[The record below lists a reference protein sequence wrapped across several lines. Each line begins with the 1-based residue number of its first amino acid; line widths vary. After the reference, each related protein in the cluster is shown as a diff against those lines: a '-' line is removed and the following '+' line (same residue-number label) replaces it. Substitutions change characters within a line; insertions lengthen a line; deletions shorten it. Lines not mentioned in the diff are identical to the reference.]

1 MNNNIY
7 CVFPAGAQKI
17 KFKNY
22 IGTLFLLGRLYSF
35 WNKKKKP
42 IKIRR
47 TFLLENLTF
56 LSKYTL
62 WLYLKELQT
71 KNVITIS
78 KKDYD
83 NDTMIIDFTDDFIKN
98 YVNAPASNNVEDC
111 EDCEEITDVT
121 DVTESIE
128 EDEHTVEPLE
138 DNENTEYTPAQLQMI
153 EENKKYGL
161 VGDDYLPV
169 EGWANTDRQDY
180 RELLKKYGGKVPEIP
195 EEVLNFDFGQFCDDD
210 FENYIIDKD
219 KVIYCKPD
227 DEFGIPKEPVFTDDN
242 NNGLSV
248 DYYLGLRAKGEL
260 SLFTYLDIYKYL
272 TSEYNHL
279 KNNGKI

>member
-98 YVNAPASNNVEDC
+98 YVNAEVEAETEAEA
-111 EDCEEITDVT
+111 EDIEEIDNE
-121 DVTESIE
+121 DIE
-128 EDEHTVEPLE
+128 EQEEA
-138 DNENTEYTPAQLQMI
+138 DNKRYD
-153 EENKKYGL
+153 L

-210 FENYIIDKD
+210 FKDYIIDKD
-219 KVIYCKPD
+219 KVIYFKPD
-227 DEFGIPKEPVFTDDN
+227 DMLDRSPVFTDGN

-248 DYYLGLRAKGEL
+248 NYFLGLRIMGEL
-260 SLFTYLDIYKYL
+260 DLLTYLSIYKYL
-272 TSEYNHL
+272 TDEYNHL